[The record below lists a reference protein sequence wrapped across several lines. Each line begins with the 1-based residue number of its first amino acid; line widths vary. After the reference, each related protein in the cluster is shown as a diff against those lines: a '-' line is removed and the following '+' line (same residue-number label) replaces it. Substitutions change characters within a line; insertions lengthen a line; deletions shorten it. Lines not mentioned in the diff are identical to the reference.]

1 MPLSPALGRQK
12 QVDLSKLKVNL
23 VHIRHSRPA
32 SVHGESCLKN
42 YVKKKILSASGYPIN
57 KGSRLS

>member
-23 VHIRHSRPA
+23 VNIRHSRPA

-42 YVKKKILSASGYPIN
+42 YVKKILSASGYPIN